1 MVVTVGFFDG
11 VHTGHRRV
19 IDVLKSEGEDV
30 AVVTFWPHPRVVL
43 QKDAD
48 RLRLLTSL
56 DEKLAM
62 LHDLGVDNVRVID
75 FDKKFAAVRAEDFI
89 RNVLVGEMGCTVLVL
104 GHDNRLGSDGL
115 DTEQIA
121 SLARNMGLK
130 VVIVPALS
138 VNGENVSSTA
148 IRRALAEGNVAKA
161 SAMLGYD
168 YRLKGMVVTGNR
180 LGRTIGF
187 PTANLNPSFALKT
200 IPGGGVYS
208 TRVRF
213 GGREY
218 DSMTNI
224 GTRPTVDGTSGI
236 TVETNIFD
244 FDEDIYGM
252 EIELSF
258 SERIRDERRFGSL
271 DELKR
276 RLTLDKEL
284 CYGRIQER

>member
-19 IDVLKSEGEDV
+19 IETLKSEGADV

-48 RLRLLTSL
+48 RLRLLCSL

-62 LHDLGVDNVRVID
+62 LHEAGVDNVRVID
-75 FDKKFAAVRAEDFI
+75 FDREFAAVRAEDFI
-89 RNVLVGEMGCTVLVL
+89 RNVLITEMGCTVLVL

-121 SLARNMGLK
+121 SLARSMGLR
-130 VVIVPALS
+130 VVIVPALT
-138 VNGENVSSTA
+138 VDGENVSSTA
-148 IRRALAEGNVAKA
+148 VRKALADGDVARA

-168 YRLKGMVVTGNR
+168 YRLKGVVVTGNR

-187 PTANLNPSFALKT
+187 PTANIRPSFALKM

-208 TRVRF
+208 TRVRI

-224 GTRPTVDGTSGI
+224 GTRPTVDGTSGM

-271 DELKR
+271 EELKQ
-276 RLTLDKEL
+276 RLSLDKEL
-284 CYGRIQER
+284 CYGRIQEK

>member
-11 VHTGHRRV
+11 VHIGHRRV
-19 IDVLKSEGEDV
+19 IDVLKSEGTDV

-48 RLRLLTSL
+48 RLRLLSSL
-56 DEKLAM
+56 DEKLSM
-62 LHDLGVDNVRVID
+62 LHDLGVSNVRVID
-75 FDKKFAAVRAEDFI
+75 FDREFASVRAGDFI
-89 RNVLVGEMGCTVLVL
+89 RDILIGEMGCTALIL

-121 SLARNMGLK
+121 SLATSSGINA
-130 VVIVPALS
+130 VIVPALS
-138 VNGENVSSTA
+138 VDGENVSSTA
-148 IRRALAEGNVAKA
+148 VRKALADGDVVKA

-168 YRLKGMVVTGNR
+168 YRLKGVVVPGNR

-187 PTANLNPSFALKT
+187 PTANIRPSFALKMV
-200 IPGGGVYS
+200 PGGGVYS
-208 TRVRF
+208 TRVRI

-224 GTRPTVDGTSGI
+224 GTRPTVDGASGVTI
-236 TVETNIFD
+236 ETNIFD

-252 EIELSF
+252 EIELTF
-258 SERIRDERRFGSL
+258 FERIRDERRFDSIE
-271 DELKR
+271 ELKR

-284 CYGRIQER
+284 CYGRIQK